1 MYVVSYVCIRYSTP
15 LQPYVLASFP
25 TYLPYSLFLLLL
37 LLCRVIKVA
46 KDFVDG
52 VTFSVSSKEEYAH
65 ELKELGLEGDQ
76 EVMAA
81 LFDKEGK
88 KYSMTDKFR

>member
-1 MYVVSYVCIRYSTP
+1 M
-15 LQPYVLASFP
+15 
-25 TYLPYSLFLLLL
+25 
-37 LLCRVIKVA
+37 A

-52 VTFSVSSKEEYAH
+52 VTFSVSSIEEYAH

-88 KYSMTDKFR
+88 KYSMTDKFRWSKAMFNETVAAAID

>member
-1 MYVVSYVCIRYSTP
+1 MR
-15 LQPYVLASFP
+15 L
-25 TYLPYSLFLLLL
+25 SLIPKLSPPPPPPSSSLLLH
-37 LLCRVIKVA
+37 RVIKVA

-65 ELKELGLEGDQ
+65 ELKELGMDGDQ